1 MLRLLE
7 LYGVGG
13 QRSENPKV
21 VEMLQENYHP
31 SFSNVQPIR
40 LLRNLLKDLDA
51 QWLQEHPEGGSQDTR
66 ITSWMT

>member
-21 VEMLQENYHP
+21 VEMLQENYRP
-31 SFSNVQPIR
+31 SFSNAQPIK

-51 QWLQEHPEGGSQDTR
+51 QWLQEHPEGESQDIR
-66 ITSWMT
+66 LVSW

>member
-51 QWLQEHPEGGSQDTR
+51 QWLQEHPEGGSQDT
-66 ITSWMT
+66 SWMT